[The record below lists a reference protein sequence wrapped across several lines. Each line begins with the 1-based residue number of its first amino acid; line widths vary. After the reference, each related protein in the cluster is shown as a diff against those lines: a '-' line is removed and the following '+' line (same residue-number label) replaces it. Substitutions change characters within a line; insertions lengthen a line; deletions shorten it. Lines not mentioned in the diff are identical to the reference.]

1 VIHAVIPVSYGRPA
15 TDALANAIT
24 EVKSKGG
31 PLAPITVIVPSNI
44 AGLYARRLLG
54 GRSGLANVGFVTP
67 FRFAELLSADVLVD
81 RRPLTNPMLAA
92 AVRTALRDDPRPF
105 GDTADHRATEAA
117 VAALYG
123 TISHL
128 SPTAREAVVG
138 DGWGAQMI
146 ALHDRVATLVEEFDD
161 DDDVARAARERADL
175 ADALAPFGDLIWYLP
190 EPVTF
195 ELGELLSTSFAV
207 ASATLIVGL
216 SGDTDADADVVRACQ
231 QVGVDL
237 DDHVVAA
244 AGAIP
249 TASRLVSVTDADDEV
264 REVISSIWRLA
275 ADGVALHRV
284 AIVYPTSTPYLRTL
298 RAQLTGAGMEYSG
311 PSPQRLADTVTGS
324 VLLAALELDESNWRR
339 DRVMALVASGPLRHG
354 EGWARPTAWERRSRE
369 AGVVAGRDD
378 WDDKLARLARRFARK
393 ADKAR
398 AAAEHSERQEDRSAG
413 VVEAG
418 PYVAGRLEAD
428 AAEAESLREF
438 VVHLGALLDGVTS
451 AVGWTARA
459 TAAAEMVE
467 ALLGGANRR
476 TNWPPD
482 QQVAHDRVLDALA
495 RLHHLDAIEP
505 TAGKA
510 VFVRAVE
517 AELDAAAP
525 RAGRFGTGVTLVPLA
540 AAAGVDVDA
549 VFVVGMAE
557 GLCPRAR
564 SENALLSEAIAIAAR
579 GEVPTPTERLHAQ
592 HRTLLAA
599 LSSAPESM
607 RTMSYSR
614 GDLRSS
620 RHHLPSR
627 WLLASAAEL
636 AGRPVVSGNLDEVGA
651 DVVTAVAS
659 FAARLDSPS
668 EPASE
673 VEHDL
678 SVVAASPDPE
688 HHPSVGV
695 AGRAI
700 AARSARQS
708 EAFTEW
714 DGNLAGHLVPSPAGE
729 TTPMSPTRLEE
740 WATCGLRYFF
750 HHVLGLTDRD
760 DPERIIELGALD
772 KGSALHETLERFVA
786 EALATGEV
794 PAPGAAWSVAQRRR
808 LHEIG
813 TVVFDDLER
822 DGKTGRMLLWS
833 QRRRSLHLALDG
845 FLGVDRVQ
853 RAATGATP
861 VAVEAGFGLD
871 GAAPVSVALGDG
883 RQLQFRGRIDRI
895 DEGPDGQTVVYDYKS
910 GSGRKFADLLND
922 DADPVQAG
930 TVLQPAIYAE
940 VARRDPDVQQVDA
953 AFWLIEKP
961 AKDAIVSVTL
971 DVAARRRFIDVA
983 TAIVDGI
990 EAGSFPAVPGEW
1002 NTWRRTHEAC
1012 TYCDFNTV
1020 CPVDRGEQAE
1030 AKSEAVEPVR
1040 RMLEY
1045 TVATLDVEKSSDD

>member
-1 VIHAVIPVSYGRPA
+1 MIHTVIPVSYGRPA
-15 TDALANAIT
+15 TDALANAIS

-31 PLAPITVIVPSNI
+31 PLAPVTVIVPSNI

-54 GRSGLANVGFVTP
+54 ARRGVANVGFMTP

-81 RRPLTNPMLAA
+81 RRPLTNPTLGA
-92 AVRTALRDDPRPF
+92 AVRVALRDDLHPF

-216 SGDTDADADVVRACQ
+216 SGDTDADANVVRACQ
-231 QVGVDL
+231 QVGVEVD
-237 DDHVVAA
+237 AA
-244 AGAIP
+244 AASP
-249 TASRLVSVTDADDEV
+249 TAKASRLVSVTDADDEV
-264 REVISSIWRLA
+264 REVISSIWGLA

-354 EGWARPTAWERRSRE
+354 EGWARPTAWERCSRE

-438 VVHLGALLDGVTS
+438 VVNLGALLDGVTS

-495 RLHHLDAIEP
+495 RLHQLDAIEP
-505 TAGKA
+505 TAGKE

-564 SENALLSEAIAIAAR
+564 SENALLSETIAIAAR

-599 LSSAPESM
+599 LSSAPASM

-636 AGRPVVSGNLDEVGA
+636 TGGDVVSGDLDKVGP
-651 DVVTAVAS
+651 DVLTAVAS
-659 FAARLDSPS
+659 FAARLHSPS

-673 VEHDL
+673 SEHDL
-678 SVVAASPDPE
+678 SVVAASSDPE

-729 TTPMSPTRLEE
+729 TIPMSPTRLEE

-750 HHVLGLTDRD
+750 HHVLGLTERD

-813 TVVFDDLER
+813 TAVFDDLER
-822 DGKTGRMLLWS
+822 DGRTGRMLLWS
-833 QRRRSLHLALDG
+833 RRRWALHVALDG
-845 FLGVDRVQ
+845 FLGVDDAR
-853 RAATGATP
+853 RALTGATP
-861 VAVEAGFGLD
+861 AAVEAGFGLD
-871 GAAPVSVALGDG
+871 GAAPVSLALDDG
-883 RQLQFRGRIDRI
+883 RQLLFRGRIDRVDTGTGGRTI
-895 DEGPDGQTVVYDYKS
+895 VYDYKT
-910 GSGRKFADLLND
+910 GRGTKYDALRKAG
-922 DADPVQAG
+922 ADPVQGGA
-930 TVLQPAIYAE
+930 VLQPAIYAE
-940 VARRDPDVQQVDA
+940 AARRDPGVQQVDA

-971 DVAARRRFIDVA
+971 DDAARRRFIDVA

-1045 TVATLDVEKSSDD
+1045 TVATPRRREVER